1 MRRGILW
8 TAVVAS
14 WVGALV
20 APCGAA
26 SGAMKSRE
34 VVNAGSL
41 SGIVRRADSL
51 VIVKGVR
58 VEECTRGWKE
68 VTRTTYTD
76 EDGHFEITNLPKR
89 KIHYLRLTMEGA
101 TPGFVK
107 VKVDRGKSLVP
118 TKDLTLVI
126 AERV

>member
-1 MRRGILW
+1 MMILLGAW
-8 TAVVAS
+8 CAPGATAGSAAVKSSVKSGAVV
-14 WVGALV
+14 
-20 APCGAA
+20 
-26 SGAMKSRE
+26 K
-34 VVNAGSL
+34 AGRL
-41 SGIVRRADSL
+41 AGIVRRSDSL

-76 EDGHFEITNLPKR
+76 EEGRFEITNLPKR

-107 VKVDRGKSLVP
+107 VKIDRGKSLVP

-126 AERV
+126 AESV